1 MCSWRWQA
9 ENGRIQINPHLHSGK
24 YEERIYL
31 QNYQILRG
39 VQAVQ
44 KRKIEGKTEQRPRMS
59 VRLKK
64 SMVEGKRRILKGSV
78 VERERLA
85 VESSLMH

>member
-1 MCSWRWQA
+1 M
-9 ENGRIQINPHLHSGK
+9 
-24 YEERIYL
+24 
-31 QNYQILRG
+31 
-39 VQAVQ
+39 Q

-64 SMVEGKRRILKGSV
+64 SMVEGKKRILKGSV